1 MRLANNL
8 LVAAAC
14 LGLLAVSP
22 FAAGKSTD
30 RKQPMDVAAD
40 RTDAMLGDDSDSTL
54 YGNVKI
60 TQGSLEV
67 DADKA
72 VIHRKGG
79 DISQV
84 VLTGS
89 PATLRQTADNGEPMT
104 ARAQQIVYTLSS
116 DVIVL
121 SGDVVIE
128 QPRGNLRGQT
138 IKYDLNTGRLDGG
151 GDGNRVQMR
160 ILPKSGG
167 SSN

>member
-1 MRLANNL
+1 MASVPITRFDQRIRVGGMAEI
-8 LVAAAC
+8 
-14 LGLLAVSP
+14 
-22 FAAGKSTD
+22 AGFDLSLNPRRRETLEMITTD
-30 RKQPMDVAAD
+30 
-40 RTDAMLGDDSDSTL
+40 L
-54 YGNVKI
+54 YP
-60 TQGSLEV
+60 E
-67 DADKA
+67 
-72 VIHRKGG
+72 GG

-116 DVIVL
+116 DIIVL

-167 SSN
+167 SGN